1 MHALRGHRDQ
11 IVYDGD
17 SRAQEDEDPPSP
29 SYRRWFSRS
38 KDKDAERME
47 AFDLS
52 RRGSISVSQHYN
64 PDRNLIRDEIS
75 KSSKESNLTVIVEQ
89 VSIFLTRD
97 GTVISF
103 FQVFPPTSLLT
114 T

>member
-17 SRAQEDEDPPSP
+17 SRTHEDEDSP
-29 SYRRWFSRS
+29 LPFYKGWFSRF
-38 KDKDAERME
+38 KGKDAERME
-47 AFDLS
+47 ALNDLT

-64 PDRNLIRDEIS
+64 PDRNLIYDEIS
-75 KSSKESNLTVIVEQ
+75 RSSKESNLTVIVEQ

-103 FQVFPPTSLLT
+103 FQVFPQLPS
-114 T
+114 